1 MEGAFENL
9 PAWALFG
16 LGVLWL
22 TFQFVQKFLEKQT
35 EKRDAAARREYRAR
49 SKDRLTNHSFNGKPS
64 VGAPNPRPSEDTGR
78 HDLRAIL
85 EEEREREQRLE
96 ILGNTRAHADLM
108 QRLVA
113 AETGQADLLKKVVS
127 MQEQQGKTL
136 ESVAQTQKAIVRFLT
151 TPADARPSPPGAT
164 LREGFGGTEPP

>member
-35 EKRDAAARREYRAR
+35 EKRETAARREYRKKR
-49 SKDRLTNHSFNGKPS
+49 SEERLTNYSLDGSS
-64 VGAPNPRPSEDTGR
+64 VRPAASRPSEDTGR
-78 HDLRAIL
+78 HDLRAML
-85 EEEREREQRLE
+85 DEEREREQRLE
-96 ILGNTRAHADLM
+96 ILGNTRAHVELM
-108 QRLVA
+108 QKLVA
-113 AETGQADLLKKVVS
+113 AETGQAELLKKVVA

-136 ESVAQTQKAIVRFLT
+136 ESVAETQKAIVRFLT
-151 TPADARPSPPGAT
+151 TPSDARPAPAGAT
-164 LREGFGGTEPP
+164 LREGFGGTDT

>member
-35 EKRDAAARREYRAR
+35 EKRDERARLEYRKKR
-49 SKDRLTNHSFNGKPS
+49 HEERLTNHSLGGGASVQPAPS
-64 VGAPNPRPSEDTGR
+64 RPSEDTGR
-78 HDLRAIL
+78 HDLRAL
-85 EEEREREQRLE
+85 YAEEREREQRLE

-108 QRLVA
+108 RRLVE
-113 AETGQADLLKKVVS
+113 AETGQAALMQRVVA

-136 ESVAQTQKAIVRFLT
+136 ESVAETQKAIVRFLT
-151 TPADARPSPPGAT
+151 RPNAPEPAPGAT
-164 LREGFGGTEPP
+164 LRDIEAGGNP